1 MQVKHDV
8 IDSRRVKGVN
18 HFNKVFVFFSME
30 RFSHFIKYEVS
41 VHVIKF
47 SRERSVMIVQRNASV
62 KSKRRVQESRKNKKL
77 GQERSDPNVACL
89 EELHLKNMRI

>member
-1 MQVKHDV
+1 M

-30 RFSHFIKYEVS
+30 RFSHFIKYEMS
-41 VHVIKF
+41 MHVIKF

-62 KSKRRVQESRKNKKL
+62 KSKRRVQESFLVRGKVSGNRS
-77 GQERSDPNVACL
+77 GQRAFGVCEDNV
-89 EELHLKNMRI
+89 